1 MLSQHSSME
10 ELLGTI
16 LDAIP
21 ANIFMVDKDVQIL
34 GVNRKALLMLSQNPE
49 SVIRH
54 PAGEVLHCI
63 HSTET
68 PGGCGT
74 SDSCRECLVR
84 AAVSK
89 SFRTSQ
95 TVRQKVQM
103 ELVTEEGVSKISLL
117 ITTTPF
123 AFQQEMFVLLILED
137 ISELMDLM
145 ELLPVCARCKEV
157 MDDSPVRQTVQRQ
170 FKEQLKC
177 ICTDHLCPKCMVK
190 LIMDGETF

>member
-1 MLSQHSSME
+1 MLSKLSDMG

-21 ANIFMVDKDVQIL
+21 ASIFMVNQDVKVL
-34 GVNRKALLMLSQNPE
+34 GVNQKALLMLSQDPE
-49 SVIRH
+49 SIIRR

-74 SDSCRECLVR
+74 AESCRECLVR
-84 AAVSK
+84 AAVGK
-89 SFRTSQ
+89 SFSANQ
-95 TVRQKVQM
+95 VVRQKAQM
-103 ELVTEEGVSKISLL
+103 ELVAKGDVSTASLL

-123 AFQQEMFVLLILED
+123 EFQQQRFVLLIMED

-145 ELLPVCARCKEV
+145 DLLPVCANCKKV
-157 MDDSPVRQTVQRQ
+157 MVDSQEQQ
-170 FKEQLKC
+170 NMKKHFKQQLKLAA
-177 ICTDHLCPKCMVK
+177 TQDLCPECMLK
-190 LIMDGETF
+190 LFMDQEKF

>member
-1 MLSQHSSME
+1 MIAQPSGME
-10 ELLGTI
+10 ELLGTV

-21 ANIFMVDKDVQIL
+21 ANIFMVDKDVKIL
-34 GVNRKALLMLSQNPE
+34 GLNRKALLMLSQNPE
-49 SVIRH
+49 SIIRH

-89 SFRTSQ
+89 SFRTNQ

-103 ELVTEEGVSKISLL
+103 ELVTEQGVSKISLL
-117 ITTTPF
+117 ITTTSF
-123 AFQQEMFVLLILED
+123 EFQQEMFVLLILED
-137 ISELMDLM
+137 ISELMELM
-145 ELLPVCARCKEV
+145 ELLPVCVRCKEV
-157 MDDSPVRQTVQRQ
+157 MDDSKVRQTVKQQ
-170 FKEQLKC
+170 FKEQLDMV
-177 ICTDHLCPKCMVK
+177 CTDQLCAKCMVK